1 MQEELD
7 MLRKAVDDLKW
18 KNDYEKG
25 VHKEIVE
32 LLETKVANYLVT
44 INTHKENETES
55 KQKLDAQ
62 ESLIE
67 QNQVKI
73 K

>member
-1 MQEELD
+1 MLPREMQEELE

-32 LLETKVANYLVT
+32 LLEAKVASYLVA
-44 INTHKENETES
+44 INTHKENEAES
-55 KQKLDAQ
+55 KLKQDA
-62 ESLIE
+62 
-67 QNQVKI
+67 
-73 K
+73 